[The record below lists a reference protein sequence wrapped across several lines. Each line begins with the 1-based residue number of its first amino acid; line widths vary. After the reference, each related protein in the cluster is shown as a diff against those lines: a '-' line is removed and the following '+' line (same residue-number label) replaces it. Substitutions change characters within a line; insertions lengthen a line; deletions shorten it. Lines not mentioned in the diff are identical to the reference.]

1 MKSLCN
7 NNALKKRKMATLTA
21 YPTNSAP
28 KASDLL
34 LGTKVATPNSDE
46 QPITSNMTVASLAT
60 LINSGSVAG
69 YKVYTALLTQAGT
82 AAPVATILQNT
93 TGGTLTWTRQ
103 SAANYTVTA
112 SSALFIAN
120 KTIVF
125 GNQGNFLQKTLAWN
139 RASDTTVAL
148 DLGSDD
154 RLINGAFEIRIY
166 S

>member
-1 MKSLCN
+1 
-7 NNALKKRKMATLTA
+7 MATLTA

-46 QPITSNMTVASLAT
+46 KPITNNVTIA
-60 LINSGSVAG
+60 SVAAFANTYNLG
-69 YKVYTALLTQAGT
+69 YTVYTALLTQAGT

-93 TGGTLTWTRQ
+93 TGGTFTWTRQ
-103 SAANYTVTA
+103 SAGNYTVTA
-112 SSALFIAN
+112 STALFTVN

-125 GNQGNFLQKTLAWN
+125 GNQGNNLNDKFQWN
-139 RASDTTVAL
+139 RTSDTTR
-148 DLGSDD
+148 DLIVYENRLNNGS
-154 RLINGAFEIRIY
+154 FEIRIY

>member
-1 MKSLCN
+1 
-7 NNALKKRKMATLTA
+7 MATLTA

-69 YKVYTALLTQAGT
+69 YKTYTALLTQTGT
-82 AAPVATILQNT
+82 AAPVPTVLQNT
-93 TGGTLTWTRQ
+93 TDGTFTWTRQ
-103 SAANYTVTA
+103 SAGNYTITA
-112 SSALFIAN
+112 SSALFTEN
-120 KTIVF
+120 KTMVF
-125 GNQGNFLQKTLAWN
+125 INAGHGEQTSLPIYWERTSTTTITLNTTSDSELQE
-139 RASDTTVAL
+139 
-148 DLGSDD
+148 GS
-154 RLINGAFEIRIY
+154 FEIRIY

>member
-1 MKSLCN
+1 
-7 NNALKKRKMATLTA
+7 MATLTA

-46 QPITSNMTVASLAT
+46 QPITNNVTIA
-60 LINSGSVAG
+60 SVAAFANTYNLG
-69 YKVYTALLTQAGT
+69 YTVYTALLNQTGT

-103 SAANYTVTA
+103 SAGNYTITA

-139 RASDTTVAL
+139 RTSDTTVAL

>member
-1 MKSLCN
+1 
-7 NNALKKRKMATLTA
+7 MATLTA

-46 QPITSNMTVASLAT
+46 QPITNNVTIA
-60 LINSGSVAG
+60 SVAAFANTYNLG
-69 YKVYTALLTQAGT
+69 YTVYTALLTQAGT

-103 SAANYTVTA
+103 SAGNYTVTA
-112 SSALFIAN
+112 SSALFTAN

-139 RASDTTVAL
+139 RTSDTTVAL

>member
-1 MKSLCN
+1 
-7 NNALKKRKMATLTA
+7 MATLTA

-69 YKVYTALLTQAGT
+69 YKVYTALLTQAGAT
-82 AAPVATILQNT
+82 APVATILQNT

-125 GNQGNFLQKTLAWN
+125 LNNGSIEPSNVKWN
-139 RASDTTVAL
+139 RTSDTTITLIGIA
-148 DLGSDD
+148 DNQFTNGS
-154 RLINGAFEIRIY
+154 FEIRIY

>member
-1 MKSLCN
+1 
-7 NNALKKRKMATLTA
+7 MATLTA

-82 AAPVATILQNT
+82 AAPVATILQDT
-93 TGGTLTWTRQ
+93 TGGTFTWTRQ
-103 SAANYTVTA
+103 SAGNYTITA
-112 SSALFIAN
+112 SSALFVAN
-120 KTIVF
+120 KTMVF
-125 GNQGNFLQKTLAWN
+125 VNAGHGEQSFFLYWERTSTTTITLN
-139 RASDTTVAL
+139 TTGDSEL
-148 DLGSDD
+148 QEGS
-154 RLINGAFEIRIY
+154 FEIRIY

>member
-1 MKSLCN
+1 M

-21 YPTNSAP
+21 YPTNSTP

-34 LGTKVATPNSDE
+34 LGTKVPTPNSDE
-46 QPITSNMTVASLAT
+46 KPITSNVTIAALAA

-69 YKVYTALLTQAGT
+69 YKTYTALLTQAGT

-93 TGGTLTWTRQ
+93 TSETFTWTRQ
-103 SAANYTVTA
+103 SAGNYTITA

-120 KTIVF
+120 KTMVF
-125 GNQGNFLQKTLAWN
+125 LNAGHGNQAALPIYWERT
-139 RASDTTVAL
+139 SDTTITL
-148 DLGSDD
+148 LSFSDGEIEEGS
-154 RLINGAFEIRIY
+154 FEIRIY

>member
-1 MKSLCN
+1 
-7 NNALKKRKMATLTA
+7 MATLTA

-82 AAPVATILQNT
+82 AAPVATVLQDT
-93 TGGTLTWTRQ
+93 TGGTFTWSRQ
-103 SAANYTVTA
+103 SAGNYTITA
-112 SSALFIAN
+112 SSALFTVN

-125 GNQGNFLQKTLAWN
+125 ANNGSTTTTFLKWN
-139 RASDTTVAL
+139 RTSDTTITLISA
-148 DLGSDD
+148 DGQFTNGS
-154 RLINGAFEIRIY
+154 FEIRIY

>member
-1 MKSLCN
+1 
-7 NNALKKRKMATLTA
+7 MATLTA

-46 QPITSNMTVASLAT
+46 QPITNNVTIA
-60 LINSGSVAG
+60 SVAAFANTYNLG
-69 YKVYTALLTQAGT
+69 YTVYTALLNQTGT

-103 SAANYTVTA
+103 SAGNYTVTA
-112 SSALFIAN
+112 SSALFTAN

-125 GNQGNFLQKTLAWN
+125 VNNGSNAASTDVIKWN
-139 RASDTTVAL
+139 RTSDTTITLIPTV
-148 DLGSDD
+148 DGQFTNGS
-154 RLINGAFEIRIY
+154 FEIRIY

>member
-1 MKSLCN
+1 
-7 NNALKKRKMATLTA
+7 MATLTA

-69 YKVYTALLTQAGT
+69 YKVYTALLTQAGAT
-82 AAPVATILQNT
+82 APVATILQNT
-93 TGGTLTWTRQ
+93 TGGTFTWSRQ
-103 SAANYTVTA
+103 SAGNYTITA
-112 SSALFIAN
+112 SSALFTAN

-125 GNQGNFLQKTLAWN
+125 INNGSNAASTDVIKWN
-139 RASDTTVAL
+139 RTSDTTITLIPVV
-148 DLGSDD
+148 DGQFTNGS
-154 RLINGAFEIRIY
+154 FEIRIY